1 MQKSN
6 LLLPLFVLGLASCDK
21 ASEKKYEFMPPIET
35 ALLLP
40 EDEVFANIK
49 GGEALAISADS
60 LATKH
65 ISTDPE
71 IREFYVPTDEAE
83 SSYYD
88 ILVLSDGSKFDI
100 KKDGKIVL
108 SSEQLPQDKLAE
120 VTPLMKQVADKI
132 LLIEQA
138 SDKLSSLTPEGTP
151 PLAKFTQSESNRN
164 IITKTRMKYRV
175 MNTEKEIVSLID
187 QSIQMATGVSLAK
200 ENTSQHADNTA
211 QTEVESEASVLLP
224 RELFSSIEFSD
235 ASKNLYE
242 IAVSKNAEAFE
253 VRFNSKVVLKS
264 DDLTP
269 EEFQKAQ
276 PVMLGVLENINQIA
290 KDEESLIL
298 ISPKT
303 RLGLPLKTDENKN
316 VITRTRLEARVDGLK
331 NDILKDVSK
340 LIEQLEKE
348 KPLPQKAKEIE
359 TPIKIKTPSSVEKRL
374 SLLSNR
380 LSHLF
385 QRV

>member
-6 LLLPLFVLGLASCDK
+6 LLLPLFVLGLVGCDK

-60 LATKH
+60 PATKH

-100 KKDGKIVL
+100 TKDGKLVL
-108 SSEQLPQDKLAE
+108 SSEQLPQDKLLE

-138 SDKLSSLTPEGTP
+138 SDKLSSLTPEGMP

-175 MNTEKEIVSLID
+175 MNAEKEIVSLID
-187 QSIQMATGVSLAK
+187 QSIQMVTGVALAK

-359 TPIKIKTPSSVEKRL
+359 TPIKIKTPSSAEKRL